1 MTVQELIDA
10 LSQMN
15 PDAEVRIAHQPSWP
29 FELSVGS
36 VVSAEDAFEAPE
48 APEDDEDEE
57 LPDLEVVWIGE
68 GSQIGYLPGAVKVAL
83 GW

>member
-15 PDAEVRIAHQPSWP
+15 PNAEVRIAHQLSWP
-29 FELSVGS
+29 FELSIKS
-36 VVSAEDAFEAPE
+36 VVSAEV
-48 APEDDEDEE
+48 EDDMSGMMVDN
-57 LPDLEVVWIGE
+57 VWIGE
-68 GSQIGYLPGAVKVAL
+68 GSRIGYLPKAVESAL

>member
-1 MTVQELIDA
+1 MTVQELIET

-15 PDAEVRIAHQPSWP
+15 PNAEVRIAHQPSWP

-48 APEDDEDEE
+48 DDEDEPEE
-57 LPDLEVVWIGE
+57 LPNLEVVWIGE
-68 GSQIGYLPGAVKVAL
+68 GSQIGYLPGAVKSAL

>member
-15 PDAEVRIAHQPSWP
+15 PNAEVRIAHQPSWP

-36 VVSAEDAFEAPE
+36 VVSAEDALADP
-48 APEDDEDEE
+48 DDEDEPEE
-57 LPDLEVVWIGE
+57 LPNLEVVWIGE
-68 GSQIGYLPGAVKVAL
+68 GSQIGYLPGAVKSAL

>member
-29 FELSVGS
+29 LELSVGG
-36 VVSAEDAFEAPE
+36 VVSAEVL
-48 APEDDEDEE
+48 DDMSGTMVDN
-57 LPDLEVVWIGE
+57 VWIGE
-68 GSQIGYLPGAVKVAL
+68 GSRIGYLPGAVKVAL

>member
-15 PDAEVRIAHQPSWP
+15 PGAEVRIAHQPSWP
-29 FELSVGS
+29 FELSIGS

-48 APEDDEDEE
+48 DGSDEPEE
-57 LPDLEVVWIGE
+57 LPDLDVVWIGE
-68 GSQIGYLPGAVKVAL
+68 GSQIGYLPGAVKEAL

>member
-36 VVSAEDAFEAPE
+36 VVSAEV
-48 APEDDEDEE
+48 EDDMSGTMVDN
-57 LPDLEVVWIGE
+57 VWIGE
-68 GSQIGYLPGAVKVAL
+68 GSQIGYLPGAVKTAL

>member
-29 FELSVGS
+29 FELSVGR

-48 APEDDEDEE
+48 DDGDGPEE
-57 LPDLEVVWIGE
+57 LPNLEVVWIGE
-68 GSQIGYLPGAVKVAL
+68 GSQIGYLPGAVKTAL